1 MAKEYASDGIHVGH
15 VVVDGAIGGEKI
27 RKRFPNL
34 ADREDRLISIEGI
47 VDGFVFLYR
56 QPRRAWSF
64 ELRCANLAREL
75 VIPAPPP
82 SVGLPNPERLW
93 HDVLPASAGICFQED
108 PCPPSRPRP
117 PSSNSILFRDAFG
130 TPAMREVFSD
140 FSLISRYAEVEIAL
154 AKAEARCGVIPAQ
167 AADEIA
173 KRTDVSTLDFDLLR
187 QETDIV
193 GYPILPLVHQMVKQC
208 GDAGR
213 YVHWG
218 ATTQDI
224 MDTAV
229 ILQVRAGLE
238 IIEDD
243 IAALRG
249 ILAGLS
255 KRYRDTPMA
264 GRTHLQQ
271 ALPVTFGYKTAIW
284 LAMFDRHA
292 ERLAQL
298 KPRVLVGQFAG
309 AAGTLASLGDK
320 GFEVQKALCDE
331 LGLGVPVSTWH
342 VARDGLA
349 EAINFLALV
358 TGSLGKIA
366 LDIMMMAST
375 EFGEVYEPFVKGRGA
390 SSTMPQK
397 RNPISSELMLAA
409 AKGVRQHAGLM
420 LDAMVQDFERATGPW
435 HAEWMAI
442 PESFVLTAGSL
453 HQARFA
459 LGGLIVDEK
468 KMAENLD
475 ISRGL
480 IVAEAVMMGLA
491 PDLGR
496 QEAHDVVYDACRVAN
511 EKGMTLAD
519 ALSAD
524 PRVSARIDRA
534 TIDRLTSPRNYLGLA
549 PEMVDR
555 VLASSKR

>member
-1 MAKEYASDGIHVGH
+1 MPA
-15 VVVDGAIGGEKI
+15 
-27 RKRFPNL
+27 FPT
-34 ADREDRLISIEGI
+34 STT
-47 VDGFVFLYR
+47 
-56 QPRRAWSF
+56 
-64 ELRCANLAREL
+64 
-75 VIPAPPP
+75 
-82 SVGLPNPERLW
+82 
-93 HDVLPASAGICFQED
+93 VLD
-108 PCPPSRPRP
+108 
-117 PSSNSILFRDAFG
+117 SILFRDAFG

-154 AKAEARCGVIPAQ
+154 AKAEARCGVIPVE
-167 AADEIA
+167 AAEQIA
-173 KRTDVSTLDFDLLR
+173 KRTDVSAFDFDLLR
-187 QETDIV
+187 SETDIV
-193 GYPILPLVHQMVKQC
+193 GYPILPLVHQMAKQC

-213 YVHWG
+213 YV
-218 ATTQDI
+218 
-224 MDTAV
+224 
-229 ILQVRAGLE
+229 RAGLE
-238 IIEDD
+238 IIEAD

-249 ILAGLS
+249 ILADLS
-255 KRYRDTPMA
+255 RRYRDTPMA

-271 ALPVTFGYKTAIW
+271 ALPVTFGYKTAIY

-320 GFEVQKALCDE
+320 GFEVQKAMCEE
-331 LGLGVPVSTWH
+331 LELGVPVSTWH

-349 EAINFLALV
+349 EVINFFGLV

-366 LDIMMMAST
+366 LDIMIMAST
-375 EFGEVYEPFVKGRGA
+375 EFAELYEPFVKGRGA

-409 AKGVRQHAGLM
+409 CKGVRQHAGLM

-442 PESFVLTAGSL
+442 PESFVLTAGAL
-453 HQARFA
+453 HQARFT
-459 LGGLIVDEK
+459 LGGLIVDER
-468 KMAENLD
+468 KMSENLD

-491 PDLGR
+491 PDIGR

-511 EKGMTLAD
+511 EKGLTLAD

-524 PRVSARIDRA
+524 PRVSSRIDRA
-534 TIDRLTSPRNYLGLA
+534 TIDRLTSPKNYLGLA

-555 VLASSKR
+555 VLAASRR

>member
-1 MAKEYASDGIHVGH
+1 MS
-15 VVVDGAIGGEKI
+15 
-27 RKRFPNL
+27 
-34 ADREDRLISIEGI
+34 
-47 VDGFVFLYR
+47 
-56 QPRRAWSF
+56 
-64 ELRCANLAREL
+64 
-75 VIPAPPP
+75 VIPA
-82 SVGLPNPERLW
+82 STTVF
-93 HDVLPASAGICFQED
+93 D
-108 PCPPSRPRP
+108 
-117 PSSNSILFRDAFG
+117 SILFRDAFG
-130 TPAMREVFSD
+130 TPAMRGVFSD
-140 FSLISRYAEVEIAL
+140 IGLISRYAEVEIAL
-154 AKAEARCGVIPAQ
+154 AKAEARCGVIPPEAAQ
-167 AADEIA
+167 AIA
-173 KRTDVSTLDFDLLR
+173 ERTDVAALDFDLLR
-187 QETDIV
+187 SETDIV
-193 GYPILPLVHQMVKQC
+193 GYPILPLVHQLARQC
-208 GDAGR
+208 GEAGR
-213 YVHWG
+213 YLHWG

-229 ILQVRAGLE
+229 VLQLRAGLQ
-238 IIEDD
+238 IIEAD

-249 ILAGLS
+249 ILADLS
-255 KRYRDTPMA
+255 RRYRDTPMA

-298 KPRVLVGQFAG
+298 KPRLLVGQFAG

-320 GFEVQKALCDE
+320 GFEVQRALCEE
-331 LGLGVPVSTWH
+331 LGLGVPVATWH
-342 VARDGLA
+342 VARDSFA
-349 EAINFLALV
+349 EVVNFLGLV

-366 LDIMMMAST
+366 LDVMVMAST
-375 EFGEVYEPFVKGRGA
+375 EFAEVYEPFVKGRGA

-409 AKGVRQHAGLM
+409 CKAVRQHAGLM

-442 PESFVLTAGSL
+442 PESFVLTAGAL
-453 HQARFA
+453 HQAKFA

-491 PDLGR
+491 PQLGR
-496 QEAHDVVYDACRVAN
+496 QDAHDVVYDACRLAN
-511 EKGMTLAD
+511 EKGISLSD

-524 PRVSARIDRA
+524 KRVAERIDRA
-534 TIDRLTSPRNYLGLA
+534 TIDRLTAPKNYLGLA
-549 PEMVDR
+549 PDMVDR
-555 VLASSKR
+555 VLAATEIESKR

>member
-1 MAKEYASDGIHVGH
+1 M
-15 VVVDGAIGGEKI
+15 
-27 RKRFPNL
+27 
-34 ADREDRLISIEGI
+34 
-47 VDGFVFLYR
+47 
-56 QPRRAWSF
+56 
-64 ELRCANLAREL
+64 
-75 VIPAPPP
+75 PAF
-82 SVGLPNPERLW
+82 
-93 HDVLPASAGICFQED
+93 PASTTVFD
-108 PCPPSRPRP
+108 
-117 PSSNSILFRDAFG
+117 SILFRDTFG
-130 TPAMREVFSD
+130 TLAMREVFSD
-140 FSLISRYAEVEIAL
+140 FSLISRYAAVEIAL
-154 AKAEARCGVIPAQ
+154 ARAQARCGVIPAE
-167 AADEIA
+167 AAEQIA
-173 KRTDVSTLDFDLLR
+173 KRTDVAAFDFDLLR
-187 QETDIV
+187 RETDVV

-208 GDAGR
+208 GEAGR

-229 ILQVRAGLE
+229 VLQIRKGLMIVE
-238 IIEDD
+238 ED
-243 IAALRG
+243 IASLRG

-255 KRYRDTPMA
+255 RRYRDTPMA

-292 ERLAQL
+292 ERLQQL

-320 GFEVQKALCDE
+320 GLEVQRAFCEE
-331 LGLGVPVSTWH
+331 LGLGIPVSTWH

-349 EAINFLALV
+349 ETVNFLALV

-366 LDIMMMAST
+366 LDIMIMAST
-375 EFGEVYEPFVKGRGA
+375 EFSEVLEPFVKGRGA

-409 AKGVRQHAGLM
+409 SKAVRQHAGLM

-442 PESFVLTAGSL
+442 PESFVLTAGAL
-453 HQARFA
+453 HRAKFA
-459 LGGLIVDEK
+459 LGGLVVDDK
-468 KMAENLD
+468 QMVKNLG

-491 PDLGR
+491 PQIGR
-496 QEAHDVVYDACRVAN
+496 QEAHDVVYDACRLAN
-511 EKGMTLAD
+511 EKGMTLAE
-519 ALSAD
+519 ALAAD
-524 PRVSARIDRA
+524 PQVTARIDRA
-534 TIDRLTSPRNYLGLA
+534 TIDRLTSPGNYLGLA

-555 VLASSKR
+555 VLAASKR

>member
-1 MAKEYASDGIHVGH
+1 MS
-15 VVVDGAIGGEKI
+15 
-27 RKRFPNL
+27 FPT
-34 ADREDRLISIEGI
+34 STT
-47 VDGFVFLYR
+47 
-56 QPRRAWSF
+56 
-64 ELRCANLAREL
+64 
-75 VIPAPPP
+75 
-82 SVGLPNPERLW
+82 
-93 HDVLPASAGICFQED
+93 VLD
-108 PCPPSRPRP
+108 
-117 PSSNSILFRDAFG
+117 SILFRDAFG

-140 FSLISRYAEVEIAL
+140 LALISRYAEVEIAL
-154 AKAEARCGVIPAQ
+154 ARAEARCGVIPTE
-167 AADEIA
+167 AAEEIA
-173 KRTDVSTLDFDLLR
+173 RRTDVAALDFDLLR
-187 QETDIV
+187 RETDVV
-193 GYPILPLVHQMVKQC
+193 GYPILPLVHQIAKQC
-208 GDAGR
+208 GEAGR

-224 MDTAV
+224 MDMAV
-229 ILQVRAGLE
+229 VLQIRAGLQL
-238 IIEDD
+238 IEAD
-243 IAALRG
+243 IAVLRDV
-249 ILAGLS
+249 LADLS
-255 KRYRDTPMA
+255 RRHRDTPMA

-284 LAMFDRHA
+284 LSMFDRHA
-292 ERLAQL
+292 ERLGQL

-309 AAGTLASLGDK
+309 AAGTLASLGEK
-320 GFEVQKALCDE
+320 GLEVQRALCEE
-331 LGLGVPVSTWH
+331 LGLGVPVATWH

-349 EAINFLALV
+349 EAVNFLALV

-366 LDIMMMAST
+366 LDIMLMAST
-375 EFGEVYEPFVKGRGA
+375 EFAEVYEPFVKGRGA

-442 PESFVLTAGSL
+442 PESFVLTAGAL
-453 HQARFA
+453 HQAKFA
-459 LGGLIVDEK
+459 LGGLIVDTG
-468 KMAENLD
+468 KMAANLD

-491 PDLGR
+491 PAIGR
-496 QEAHDVVYDACRVAN
+496 QEAHDVVYDACRLAN

-519 ALSAD
+519 ALAAD
-524 PRVSARIDRA
+524 PRIAERIDRP
-534 TIDRLTSPRNYLGLA
+534 TIERLTSPKNYLGLA